1 MFKRLAVLLIG
12 ALLLFGLSACDSVKS
27 MTSNVTVGKVI
38 EEFKAAG
45 LEADNPSDLP
55 EKEFGNTRKE
65 AKRILVPALGEDSG
79 GRIFEF
85 KNKEDLEKAKKYYDD
100 LGNGNQMLFSH
111 TYAKGNFLIQMNGDM
126 EDAQFNKYKEVMDEV
141 IK

>member
-27 MTSNVTVGKVI
+27 MTSNVTVGKII
-38 EEFKAAG
+38 EEFKAVG

-126 EDAQFNKYKEVMDEV
+126 EDAQFNKYKEVMDKV